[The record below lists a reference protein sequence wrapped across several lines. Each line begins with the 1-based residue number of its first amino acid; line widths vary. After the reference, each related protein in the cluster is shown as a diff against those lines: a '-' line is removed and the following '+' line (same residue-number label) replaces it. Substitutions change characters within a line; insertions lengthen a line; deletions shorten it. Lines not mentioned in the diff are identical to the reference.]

1 MTQTIYLTNVS
12 FSFNSFKLLPLN
24 EKIKDFFDIVYVP
37 SGRISAGMQ
46 VPIKI
51 SFTCGYDEYDIA
63 LKQKHNSLPLLLN

>member
-1 MTQTIYLTNVS
+1 MS

-24 EKIKDFFDIVYVP
+24 EKIKDFFDIIYVP

-51 SFTCGYDEYDIA
+51 SFTCQVNQDIGSEYM
-63 LKQKHNSLPLLLN
+63 